1 MVEHWSEHEP
11 YREKTPR
18 ESLKESMESQRK
30 ESYFLHTRELQSGDR
45 SYETAGASSGP
56 LRNSDYCEAYMLFI
70 KMLEAGWKLPKDSLF
85 YEVSWEC
92 LAITAIE
99 LRDEYETLPDW
110 PDEMQVLVDS
120 MPGSHAIEIPVLLEC
135 DKTLDLTFEMA
146 DGSQA
151 VCYINRIYMVDIWEE
166 QERALCAVRCES
178 YADGVLLTSLE
189 TAPNYRGRGYATQL
203 LGAVLMYLEAG
214 KVYVHIHINNQASLS
229 VHLKCGFQKV
239 KSGARMLDGSYS
251 REYDTY
257 LTEIP

>member
-1 MVEHWSEHEP
+1 VFFVEKSVENVNNYLNIAVGYKNNKGLLSTYCQKDESFRGGDTMLRVIHSMAELPFGKLMEIYAQSNLERGRLWSNESPDRQIDMAE
-11 YREKTPR
+11 REVYAYLR
-18 ESLKESMESQRK
+18 QC
-30 ESYFLHTRELQSGDR
+30 FFTR
-45 SYETAGASSGP
+45 
-56 LRNSDYCEAYMLFI
+56 
-70 KMLEAGWKLPKDSLF
+70 
-85 YEVSWEC
+85 
-92 LAITAIE
+92 
-99 LRDEYETLPDW
+99 
-110 PDEMQVLVDS
+110 
-120 MPGSHAIEIPVLLEC
+120 PGS
-135 DKTLDLTFEMA
+135 
-146 DGSQA
+146 
-151 VCYINRIYMVDIWEE
+151 CYFIWEE